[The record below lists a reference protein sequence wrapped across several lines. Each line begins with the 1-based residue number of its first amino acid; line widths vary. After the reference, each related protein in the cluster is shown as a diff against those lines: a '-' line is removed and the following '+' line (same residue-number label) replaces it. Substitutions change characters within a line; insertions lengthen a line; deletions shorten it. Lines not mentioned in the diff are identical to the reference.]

1 MTFWR
6 KLLLSGIKVDT
17 AELLIRRSLVRVQV
31 GEPEFSSMLK
41 TQPFGSTPGS
51 EKAEKPSLNRLGFL
65 HFWAELHARQL
76 TEAGVQARGFL
87 F

>member
-1 MTFWR
+1 
-6 KLLLSGIKVDT
+6 
-17 AELLIRRSLVRVQV
+17 
-31 GEPEFSSMLK
+31 MLK